1 VKGNQVVVA
10 GGTKNRSAFFSLFS
24 LSHWIQMTHM
34 LLFSLQLLAFQFFIL
49 FFEKQSQ
56 DVCIRLQL
64 ILFQNPIQ
72 MNKTQLMNRE

>member
-1 VKGNQVVVA
+1 
-10 GGTKNRSAFFSLFS
+10 
-24 LSHWIQMTHM
+24 MTHM